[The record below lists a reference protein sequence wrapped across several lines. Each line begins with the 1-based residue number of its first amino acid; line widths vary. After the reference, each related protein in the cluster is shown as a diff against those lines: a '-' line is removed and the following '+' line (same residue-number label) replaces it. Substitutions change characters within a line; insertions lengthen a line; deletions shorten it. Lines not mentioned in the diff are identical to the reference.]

1 MIRNVFFLVTLALLA
16 AACDPDKVFEENRE
30 IAEHTWKMGDA
41 LHFKVPV
48 EDTLSPQSV
57 FINVRNY
64 SDYPY
69 SNLYLFIHVTS
80 PAGDEVTDT
89 VNFVLADK
97 RGRWLGRGIGD
108 LYFIRLP
115 YKQNIRF
122 PYKGIYLF
130 DIMQGMRTDLTGIRD
145 IGVRVER
152 IKTGKGGKE

>member
-1 MIRNVFFLVTLALLA
+1 MRTLFLFMVLVLVAVS
-16 AACDPDKVFEENRE
+16 CDPDKVFEENRE
-30 IAEHTWKMGDA
+30 IEGHTWKIGEV

-57 FINVRNY
+57 FINIRNY

-89 VNFVLADK
+89 LNFRLADD

-115 YKQNIRF
+115 YKQDILF
-122 PYKGIYLF
+122 PYKGIYRF
-130 DIMQGMRTDLTGIRD
+130 EIAQGMRTDLKGIRD
-145 IGVRVER
+145 VGLRVER
-152 IKTGKGGKE
+152 IKAGDRGKK

>member
-1 MIRNVFFLVTLALLA
+1 MRKLFFLLAMMWLA
-16 AACDPDKVFEENRE
+16 VSCDPAKVFEENRE
-30 IAEHTWKMGDA
+30 IEGHNWKMGDV

-48 EDTLSPQSV
+48 DDTLTPQSV
-57 FINVRNY
+57 FINIRNY

-89 VNFVLADK
+89 VNFVLADE

-115 YKQNIRF
+115 YKQYILF
-122 PYKGIYLF
+122 PYKGIYRF
-130 DIMQGMRTDLTGIRD
+130 DIVQGMRTDLEGIRD
-145 IGVRVER
+145 VGLRVER
-152 IKTGKGGKE
+152 IKNSDRGKE

>member
-1 MIRNVFFLVTLALLA
+1 MTRNVLFLLLLALVA
-16 AACDPDKVFEENRE
+16 VACDPDKVFEENRE
-30 IAEHTWKMGDA
+30 IEGHTWKIGET

-48 EDTLSPQSV
+48 EDTLTPQSV

-89 VNFVLADK
+89 VNFLLADK

-108 LYFIRLP
+108 LYFTRLP
-115 YKQNIRF
+115 YKQDILF
-122 PYKGIYLF
+122 PYKGIYRF
-130 DIMQGMRTDLTGIRD
+130 DIAQGMRTDLEGIRD
-145 IGVRVER
+145 VGVRVER
-152 IKTGKGGKE
+152 IKTRKRGKE